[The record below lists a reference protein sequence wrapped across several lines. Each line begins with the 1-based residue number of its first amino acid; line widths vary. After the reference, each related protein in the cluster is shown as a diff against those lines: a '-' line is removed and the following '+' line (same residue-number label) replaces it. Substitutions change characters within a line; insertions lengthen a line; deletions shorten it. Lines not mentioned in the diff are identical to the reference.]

1 MDTVSPKTEIHL
13 HPQPSEP
20 SVGVYESYFKPGTLG
35 LEELH
40 TVLFNHQQLVS
51 VTKCSGARMAR
62 KKRPCHQSQI
72 YAESRLPR
80 SKERLNYCV
89 QMVVANVR
97 LRKWSKNWRWAFGA
111 GAPKHAVTIG
121 MQHNF
126 RASNADI
133 DPCRYPQAKD
143 QNLVVIWSWSQR
155 HKTLS
160 C

>member
-72 YAESRLPR
+72 YAESRLPH
-80 SKERLNYCV
+80 SKERLNYWCRV
-89 QMVVANVR
+89 YRWLLRTSVCGSEAKTDAGPLARALQNTPSQLECNTIFAHQMPTLILAVIHG
-97 LRKWSKNWRWAFGA
+97 LR
-111 GAPKHAVTIG
+111 I
-121 MQHNF
+121 
-126 RASNADI
+126 
-133 DPCRYPQAKD
+133 
-143 QNLVVIWSWSQR
+143 
-155 HKTLS
+155 KTS
-160 C
+160 S